1 MMHCAPP
8 SSPPLDAACVPWLLA
23 AALAT
28 AGPHAPH
35 QPLWLVLLA
44 GAALLWRALL
54 WWRQGAL
61 PARWLLLTV
70 MLAGV
75 IGIALHYRTLFGRD
89 AGVALL
95 VLLMAGKPLEA
106 RSRRDALVV
115 VMLGYFLLLTHYF
128 YSQSI
133 ATGLWLLAALTL
145 LTTTLIRLHGEGAWR
160 PAARQAAVMLLQALP
175 LMLALFV
182 LFPRVQGP
190 LWGLPRDA
198 YAGMTGLSDS
208 MAPGSLDTLIRSG
221 AIAFRTRFD
230 GPPPPPLER
239 YWRGPV
245 LEDYDGLTWTRAPAA
260 LRNAAPTPRLE
271 PDGPTYRYTTTLE
284 AHNQR
289 WLLALDLPF
298 ARPADS
304 LFSSRLETLSR
315 EPVRSR
321 ARFTFASASAT
332 HANRDEAALLLAR
345 ALALPAQRNPRSRA
359 LGEAWRAQNSGDA
372 RAISATALRFFNR
385 EAFYYTLNPPRTGA
399 DAVDDFLFSTR
410 RGFCEHYAGAYVVL
424 MRAAGVP
431 ARVVTGYQGGE
442 INPVD
447 GVLTVRQSDAHAWAE
462 IWLPGMG
469 WQRVD
474 PTAAVAPARV
484 EQGIEAALPAGETLP
499 ALARI
504 DIDWLRNLRF
514 RWEAMN
520 HAWHQW
526 VLGYNP
532 ERQREALA
540 RLGFG
545 DPDWRTL
552 AVALA
557 VVCGT
562 VLLLL
567 AATMLYARPRRAPAE
582 QAWQRF
588 CAALARLGVERLPWE
603 GPQALAARVATS
615 RPELAALAARAAAA
629 YVRLRYDANPET
641 AATKAVH
648 ELEDCTR
655 VLTRWRAPNRR

>member
-1 MMHCAPP
+1 MRTPSPP
-8 SSPPLDAACVPWLLA
+8 SPPLDAACVPWLLA

-35 QPLWLVLLA
+35 QPLWLALLA
-44 GAALLWRALL
+44 GASLLWRALL
-54 WWRQGAL
+54 WLRRATL
-61 PARWLLLTV
+61 PPRWLLLGV

-75 IGIALHYRTLFGRD
+75 IGIGLYYRTLFGRD

-106 RSRRDALVV
+106 RTRRDALVV

-133 ATGLWLLAALTL
+133 ATGLWLFATLTL
-145 LTTTLIRLHGEGAWR
+145 LTAALIRLHGAAAWQ
-160 PAARQAAVMLLQALP
+160 PAFRQAATLLLQALP

-198 YAGMTGLSDS
+198 YAGMTGLSDA
-208 MAPGSLDTLIRSG
+208 MAPGSLDALIRSG
-221 AIAFRTRFD
+221 AIAFRARFD
-230 GPPPPPLER
+230 GKPPPPPER

-245 LEDYDGLTWTRAPAA
+245 LEDYDGLTWTRPPASA
-260 LRNAAPTPRLE
+260 RNAAPAPRLE
-271 PDGPTYRYTTTLE
+271 PGGTIYRYSMTLE

-289 WLLALDLPF
+289 WLLALDLPIS
-298 ARPADS
+298 RPQDS

-321 ARFTFASASAT
+321 TRFDFTSAGAT
-332 HANRDEAALLLAR
+332 QANRDEAAPLLAR
-345 ALALPAQRNPRSRA
+345 TLSLPAERNPRSRA
-359 LGEAWRAQNSGDA
+359 LGEQWRAQNGGDA
-372 RAISATALRFFNR
+372 RAISDTALRFFNR

-462 IWLPGMG
+462 IWLAGTG
-469 WQRVD
+469 WLRVD
-474 PTAAVAPARV
+474 PTAAVAPARI
-484 EQGIEAALPAGETLP
+484 EQGLEAALPAGETLP
-499 ALARI
+499 ALIRL
-504 DIDWLRNLRF
+504 DTDWLRSLRF

-520 HAWHQW
+520 NAWHQW

-532 ERQREALA
+532 ERQREALS

-552 AVALA
+552 AAALA
-557 VVCGT
+557 AVCGT

-567 AATMLYARPRRAPAE
+567 VATMLYARPRRAPAE
-582 QAWQRF
+582 RAWQGF
-588 CAALARLGVERLPWE
+588 CAALARHGVERNAWE
-603 GPQALAARVATS
+603 GPEALAARVAETL
-615 RPELAALAARAAAA
+615 PPLAALTARAATA
-629 YVRLRYDANPET
+629 YVRLRYAT
-641 AATKAVH
+641 AAEASAPAALR

-655 VLTRWRAPNRR
+655 VLLRWRAPNRR